1 MVHNGTIDLDYRGI
15 VGVILFNF
23 SNEEYVIERGDRI
36 TQLIIERCYLP
47 KFIEVLNLPKRKL
60 KEERV
65 CLLLQVLDS
74 FLVFFK
80 KPVKKM
86 ESRYP
91 NLRSFEKILY
101 HYETIED

>member
-47 KFIEVLNLPKRKL
+47 KFIEVSEFI
-60 KEERV
+60 KEKTERGEGGFASTGV
-65 CLLLQVLDS
+65 
-74 FLVFFK
+74 
-80 KPVKKM
+80 
-86 ESRYP
+86 
-91 NLRSFEKILY
+91 
-101 HYETIED
+101 